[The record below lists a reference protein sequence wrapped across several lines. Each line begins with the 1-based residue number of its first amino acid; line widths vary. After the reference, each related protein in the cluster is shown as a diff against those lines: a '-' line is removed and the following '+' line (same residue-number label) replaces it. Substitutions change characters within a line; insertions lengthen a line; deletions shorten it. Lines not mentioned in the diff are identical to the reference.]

1 MTFMYYSARH
11 INFIFRIAVI
21 AFFSFPFSLFSQP
34 ASETDIQQFIDV
46 EKKSASIHQ
55 LQVVSNFIPSTYD
68 VTRARCEWNLDPEI
82 RYISGSVMTEFRPV
96 GNPLQ
101 QMDFDL
107 SHLLTVDSVLYHGTL
122 ISFQH
127 SSADHL
133 TVNFASVLPVQQT
146 DSLEIFYHG
155 EPGVSG
161 FGSFEIDEHHGAPI
175 LWTLSEPYGSKEWWP
190 CHQDLNDK
198 IDTLDVIVTS
208 PSQDKVAGN
217 GVLIDEYIIG
227 TNRVTHWQ
235 STYPI
240 AAYLVGVSVSNYSII
255 SDTLHLSDGT
265 LLPVVNY
272 VYPEDS
278 ARQHAR
284 IINDRFYDVLLYFD
298 SLFGAYPFSKEKYG
312 QTQFGWGGGMEHQT
326 MSFIGN
332 FDPSLLAHELAHQWF
347 GDKITCGTWQ
357 DIWLNEGFATYLQGL
372 GRKRIVPSTWA
383 SFLTGLSNTITSK
396 PDGSVFCT
404 DTTDVGRIFDYRLT
418 YSKGAYVLHMLR
430 WVLGDS
436 VFYSSIRSYISDPA
450 LIYSYAKTDDLKRH
464 LEFVSG
470 KDLSDFFD
478 QWFYGSGYPSYHLEW
493 NQQNDLVDLTIGQ
506 TQSDTSVDFFQM
518 PVPVE
523 FSGLNEDTII
533 VFDHLYSGQTFSFN
547 LNFEIKNIFFDPE
560 RWILS
565 AENSVISTRQKNAS
579 EYPVLL
585 FPNPAQNQVSVYF
598 SEQGFPV
605 LSARIIDAT
614 GRIVKKVNFDFPSS
628 NVDFDISALSTGFYI
643 VEVETFDRLTNLHF
657 VKSR

>member
-1 MTFMYYSARH
+1 MTFMFYSARH

-21 AFFSFPFSLFSQP
+21 LSIVFPFSAFSQNN
-34 ASETDIQQFIDV
+34 SITDFHQLIDL
-46 EKKSASIHQ
+46 EKKSADIRQ
-55 LQVVSNFIPSTYD
+55 QQAFLNFVPPAYD
-68 VTRARCEWNLDPEI
+68 VTSTRCEWNLDPGI
-82 RYISGSVMTEFRPV
+82 RYISGNVMTKFKPL

-107 SHLLTVDSVLYHGTL
+107 SHLLTVDSVIYHGAL

-127 SSADHL
+127 SSSDHL
-133 TVNFASVLPVQQT
+133 IVNFPAVLPVHQT
-146 DSLEIFYHG
+146 DSVVIYYHG
-155 EPGVSG
+155 EPGVSD
-161 FGSFEIDEHHGAPI
+161 FGSFEIDDHHGSPI

-198 IDTLDVIVTS
+198 IDTLDVIVTT
-208 PSQDKVAGN
+208 PAQYNVAGN
-217 GVLIDEYIIG
+217 GVLKNEIING
-227 TNRVTHWQ
+227 TNRITHWQ
-235 STYPI
+235 STYPV
-240 AAYLVGVSVSNYSII
+240 AAYLVGVAVSNYSII
-255 SDTLHLSDGT
+255 ADTLQLSDGT

-298 SLFGAYPFSKEKYG
+298 SLFGTYPFSREKYG

-332 FDPSLLAHELAHQWF
+332 FDASLLAHELAHQWF

-404 DTTDVGRIFDYRLT
+404 DTSDVSRIFDYRLS
-418 YSKGAYVLHMLR
+418 YCKGAYVLHMLR

-436 VFYSSIRSYISDPA
+436 MFYASIRSYMSDTG
-450 LIYSYAKTDDLKRH
+450 LIYSYAITNDLKRH
-464 LEFVSG
+464 FETVSG

-493 NQQNDLVDLTIGQ
+493 NQQNGLVDLTIDQ
-506 TQSDTSVDFFQM
+506 TQSDTSVNFFQM

-523 FSGLNEDTII
+523 FSGINEDTII
-533 VFDHLYSGQTFSFN
+533 VFDHLYPGQTFSFN

-585 FPNPAQNQVSVYF
+585 FPNPAGDQISVYF

-628 NVDFDISALSTGFYI
+628 TVDFDISSLSVGFYLI
-643 VEVETFDRLTNLHF
+643 EIETINKFTNLRF
-657 VKSR
+657 VKTR

>member
-1 MTFMYYSARH
+1 MFYSARH

-21 AFFSFPFSLFSQP
+21 LSIVFPFSAFSQNNSP
-34 ASETDIQQFIDV
+34 SDFHQLIDV
-46 EKKSASIHQ
+46 EKKSAGIH
-55 LQVVSNFIPSTYD
+55 LQQTSLNFIPPAYD
-68 VTRARCEWNLDPEI
+68 VTSARCEWNLDPGI
-82 RYISGSVMTEFRPV
+82 RYISGNVMTKFKPL
-96 GNPLQ
+96 GNQLQ
-101 QMDFDL
+101 LMDFDL
-107 SHLLTVDSVLYHGTL
+107 SNLLTVDSVLYHGAL

-127 SSADHL
+127 SSTDHL
-133 TVNFASVLPVQQT
+133 TVNFPSVLAVQVT
-146 DSLEIFYHG
+146 DSVVIYYHG

-161 FGSFEIDEHHGAPI
+161 FGSFEIDDHHGSPI

-198 IDTLDVIVTS
+198 IDTLDVIVTT
-208 PSQDKVAGN
+208 PAQYKVAGN
-217 GVLIDEYIIG
+217 GVLKNEIING
-227 TNRVTHWQ
+227 TNRITHWQ
-235 STYPI
+235 STYPV
-240 AAYLVGVSVSNYSII
+240 AAYLVGVAVSNYSII
-255 SDTLHLSDGT
+255 ADTLQLSDGS

-298 SLFGAYPFSKEKYG
+298 SLVGTYPFSREKYG

-332 FDPSLLAHELAHQWF
+332 FDASLLAHELAHQWF

-372 GRKRIVPSTWA
+372 GRKRIAPSTWA

-404 DTTDVGRIFDYRLT
+404 DTTDVGRIFDSRLT
-418 YSKGAYVLHMLR
+418 YCKGAYVLHMLR

-436 VFYSSIRSYISDPA
+436 AFYSAIRSYMSDPA
-450 LIYSYAKTDDLKRH
+450 LIYSYAYTNDLKRH
-464 LEFVSG
+464 LETVSG
-470 KDLSDFFD
+470 KNLNDFFD
-478 QWFYGSGYPSYHLEW
+478 EWFYGSGYPSYHLEW
-493 NQQNDLVDLTIGQ
+493 NQKNDLVDLTIGQ

-585 FPNPAQNQVSVYF
+585 FPNPAGDQVSVYF

-614 GRIVKKVNFDFPSS
+614 GRIVKKINFDFPSPT
-628 NVDFDISALSTGFYI
+628 VDFDISMLTVGFYLI
-643 VEVETFDRLTNLHF
+643 EIETINKFTNLRF
-657 VKSR
+657 VKTR